1 MKMNKGKN
9 FEKCWQD
16 SCKDD
21 GVCCIRLVDSNKFGF
36 GGNTNTRFTP
46 DNICDFICHYRD
58 TMFLLELKHTQG
70 SSISFNQ
77 PVMEKGDGT
86 YMIKPKQIKRLMDYK
101 DYENVIALDYL
112 NEPMITDN
120 SNKVF
125 CTLVNNAVKVGLNK
139 DFHAERYFE
148 NGRERSGF
156 LRMALAIALKVRKIG
171 NLKNLFITIKGYRQ
185 IRKKRL

>member
-16 SCKDD
+16 SCKED

-46 DNICDFICHYRD
+46 DNICDFICHYKD

-101 DYENVIALDYL
+101 DYENVIPMLVLDFEDRVDSKGNVIDGGTYGIHIE
-112 NEPMITDN
+112 N
-120 SNKVF
+120 F
-125 CTLVNNAVKVGLNK
+125 VNWTRQVPKKSINIHDCKQ
-139 DFHAERYFE
+139 
-148 NGRERSGF
+148 
-156 LRMALAIALKVRKIG
+156 IG
-171 NLKNLFITIKGYRQ
+171 IPIYRQ
-185 IRKKRL
+185 LKKVNYEYYVEDFLSQFTFDESMWFD